1 MVPPARGSES
11 ERNEGSLSI
20 LATLSDEELWTRFAK
35 ADSEICLRVLHKRYF
50 DPLHAWIRRC
60 GVRDD
65 ARIADLCQD
74 VWIRLINH
82 RHDFNPAMR
91 WGTWAF
97 HVARNIA
104 RNEGRRLGRQRVA
117 SEADFRLKDDETT
130 QVRGAVSTS
139 LPEEMMRERELD
151 ARLKSVLEGLPAEQ
165 RTIFRLRYLEGRSN
179 EEVAQ
184 MLGIELSALKAR
196 AKRVRLKVLA
206 EMGDLL
212 EENG

>member
-1 MVPPARGSES
+1 MTVLRSTSTLCDELTACDY
-11 ERNEGSLSI
+11 
-20 LATLSDEELWTRFAK
+20 AALSDEELWTRFAR
-35 ADSEICLRVLHKRYF
+35 ANCELSLRALHKRYF

-65 ARIADLCQD
+65 ARIADLFQD

-117 SEADFRLKDDETT
+117 SEADFRLKDDETA
-130 QVRGAVSTS
+130 QVRSAVSTS

-151 ARLKSVLEGLPAEQ
+151 ARLKSVLDALPPEQ
-165 RTIFRLRYLEGRSN
+165 CTIFRLRYLEGRSN

-184 MLGIELSALKAR
+184 ILDIELSALKAR
-196 AKRVRLKVLA
+196 AKRVRLKVLG

-212 EENG
+212 EESG